1 MSYDKNLDFH
11 LLLDFF
17 LFIYFLYFAPVGT
30 KLW

>member
-1 MSYDKNLDFH
+1 MSYDTNVDLH
-11 LLLDFF
+11 LLLDF